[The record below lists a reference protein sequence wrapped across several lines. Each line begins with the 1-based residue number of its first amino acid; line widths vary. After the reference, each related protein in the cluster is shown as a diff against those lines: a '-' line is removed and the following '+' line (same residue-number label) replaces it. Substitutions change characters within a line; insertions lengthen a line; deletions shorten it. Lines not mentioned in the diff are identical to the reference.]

1 MSDAT
6 PRQPPPPPPP
16 STPQSPF
23 VPDANDDDESNP
35 RSVADSDFRETCI
48 NIITPSLETDIR
60 DMVRGRVVW
69 RRTSTVFEVFGRIS
83 GALGTIIAFAG
94 SSNIAGDTLSRA
106 LSFSAGCLGTT
117 SIVSTLFASFAR
129 QQSLER
135 SAAMNNIL
143 KSAGIEQIPDIVKD
157 LDIQGTSDDA

>member
-1 MSDAT
+1 MHLYYFMNDSGS
-6 PRQPPPPPPP
+6 QGLP
-16 STPQSPF
+16 SP
-23 VPDANDDDESNP
+23 ESNP
-35 RSVADSDFRETCI
+35 RSVIDSDFRETCI

-69 RRTSTVFEVFGRIS
+69 RRTSTAFEVFGRVS

-135 SAAMNNIL
+135 SSAMNNVL
-143 KSAGIEQIPDIVKD
+143 QSAGVKQIPDIVKD
-157 LDIQGTSDDA
+157 LDIQGTSDDV